1 MKLFFNFSSRGIEM
15 QFNDKLTND
24 LTLHISGY
32 LLQIIENMEAEGRVK
47 EIGLGSESRIREN
60 FES

>member
-1 MKLFFNFSSRGIEM
+1 M

-32 LLQIIENMEAEGRVK
+32 LLQIIENMEAEGRVR
-47 EIGLGSESRIREN
+47 ESGLGVESRIREN

>member
-1 MKLFFNFSSRGIEM
+1 MINL
-15 QFNDKLTND
+15 QND

-32 LLQIIENMEAEGRVK
+32 LLKIIENMKAEGRVK
-47 EIGLGSESRIREN
+47 KSGLGVESRIREN